1 MWKKFKSKL
10 KKVEPE
16 RFELSTPALQ
26 GQCSS
31 QLSYDPNC
39 CLLKPTHAW
48 LEVFRTLSRIYYA
61 LVSYNSKFLTLLFFF
76 VSHEG
81 VEPSIAT

>member
-31 QLSYDPNC
+31 QLSYDPKHGSIEN
-39 CLLKPTHAW
+39 
-48 LEVFRTLSRIYYA
+48 SRAINVRKY
-61 LVSYNSKFLTLLFFF
+61 T
-76 VSHEG
+76 
-81 VEPSIAT
+81 

>member
-31 QLSYDPNC
+31 QLSYDPIN
-39 CLLKPTHAW
+39 
-48 LEVFRTLSRIYYA
+48 I
-61 LVSYNSKFLTLLFFF
+61 